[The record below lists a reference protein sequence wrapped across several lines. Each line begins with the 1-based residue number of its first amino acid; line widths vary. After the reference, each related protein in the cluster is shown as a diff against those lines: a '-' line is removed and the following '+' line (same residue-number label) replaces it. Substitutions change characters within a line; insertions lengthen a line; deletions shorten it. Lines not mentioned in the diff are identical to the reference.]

1 MFGDKRVEKKKTYTA
16 FVLRLWLFWESS
28 SRISNITLWRSLTLV
43 LNSNLFKKQHHFH
56 YSYFFQGPNMI
67 SKSPPKINLL
77 FCPLEFRFRRGG
89 GEDQVQNEGRIQF
102 EATLMDGES
111 QSLSSQKSAEVQLQS
126 DGQPI
131 HFDTDL
137 AWTLTRTRCASSN

>member
-1 MFGDKRVEKKKTYTA
+1 
-16 FVLRLWLFWESS
+16 
-28 SRISNITLWRSLTLV
+28 
-43 LNSNLFKKQHHFH
+43 
-56 YSYFFQGPNMI
+56 MI
-67 SKSPPKINLL
+67 NKSPPKINLL

-111 QSLSSQKSAEVQLQS
+111 QSVSSQKSAEVQLQG

-137 AWTLTRTRCASSN
+137 AWTLSRTRCAHCASSN

>member
-1 MFGDKRVEKKKTYTA
+1 
-16 FVLRLWLFWESS
+16 
-28 SRISNITLWRSLTLV
+28 
-43 LNSNLFKKQHHFH
+43 
-56 YSYFFQGPNMI
+56 MI
-67 SKSPPKINLL
+67 NKSPPKINLL

-89 GEDQVQNEGRIQF
+89 GEDQVQNEGQIQF

-111 QSLSSQKSAEVQLQS
+111 QSVSSQKSAEVQLQG

-137 AWTLTRTRCASSN
+137 AWTLSRTRCAHCASSN